1 MFRLPR
7 HPQRRKKAMPN
18 NTGDPDTSD
27 EKDDGAP
34 GNGQPKADRSGD
46 NKVKFNVGDTQATNS
61 QQYIAEK
68 MEFTGLGVNE
78 VQQLFQN
85 TLETVMSALGGYGGR
100 SGSRRRAFS
109 DLTDNPDLPFHKY
122 GEAHN
127 SPTFVSKGAETGE
140 KSDDIKLPETVEE

>member
-46 NKVKFNVGDTQATNS
+46 NKVKFNVG
-61 QQYIAEK
+61 E
-68 MEFTGLGVNE
+68 L
-78 VQQLFQN
+78 
-85 TLETVMSALGGYGGR
+85 
-100 SGSRRRAFS
+100 
-109 DLTDNPDLPFHKY
+109 
-122 GEAHN
+122 
-127 SPTFVSKGAETGE
+127 
-140 KSDDIKLPETVEE
+140 